1 MATVT
6 REDIL
11 KIARLARLSVEE
23 NRLDALAA
31 DMGQIIAFAAAVS
44 AGAGG
49 GNGTPAGEI
58 DEPDSGGP
66 ESLFREDAVVPSFP
80 REEIL
85 KNAGSGED
93 GFFRLVK
100 HREGQ
105 P

>member
-1 MATVT
+1 MATVS

-11 KIARLARLSVEE
+11 KMARLARLSVEE
-23 NRLDALAA
+23 DRLDALTA

-49 GNGTPAGEI
+49 SGTAAGES
-58 DEPDSGGP
+58 DEPDRGGP
-66 ESLFREDAVVPSFP
+66 EPLFREDVVAPSFP
-80 REEIL
+80 RKEIL
-85 KNAGSGED
+85 KNAGGGED